1 MARATAIVAAAAATL
16 LLGWLFV
23 IGPFLSA
30 PTEDLV
36 STPGLA
42 GLYERQE
49 VGIPPRGIACT
60 SDVMLAAPADRV
72 RYLVAGNKRTPAGIG
87 LTVTGNGFKAR
98 GATPEVSAAG
108 PDSFLTIP
116 FSPAAGE
123 RAQPARFC
131 LSAGRRPLRLV
142 GTSEGNSAVRA
153 STSVNGKAI
162 PVDIS
167 LALLG
172 SGTPTRWD
180 AIREVPDR
188 IASATGIASGPAIT
202 VFAVAVLLLMLVAP
216 PLALVAADRRR
227 PPK

>member
-1 MARATAIVAAAAATL
+1 MARAIAITAAATTL
-16 LLGWLFV
+16 LVGWLFV

-49 VGIPPRGIACT
+49 VRIPPGATACT
-60 SDVMLAAPADRV
+60 RDVMLAAPADRV
-72 RYLVAGNKRTPAGIG
+72 RYLVAGKGRSPAGVR
-87 LTVTGNGFKAR
+87 LTVKGKGYEAR
-98 GATPEVSAAG
+98 GARPEVAAAG
-108 PDSFLTIP
+108 ADSFMTIP
-116 FSPAAGE
+116 FSPAA
-123 RAQPARFC
+123 RDSAQPARFC
-131 LSAGRRPLRLV
+131 LRAGTHSLRLV

-153 STSVNGKAI
+153 STSVNGRAA
-162 PVDIS
+162 PADIS

-188 IASATGIASGPAIT
+188 IANATGVASGTAIT
-202 VFAVAVLLLMLVAP
+202 IFAIGVLLLLLVAP
-216 PLALVAADRRR
+216 PVALVAADRRR
-227 PPK
+227 PPN